1 MLVLGVETS
10 CDETAAAVVEDGRRV
25 RSNVVASQI
34 KDHAPY
40 GGVVPEVAS
49 RQHLATIVP
58 VLRRAV
64 ADAGIGFDDVD
75 AIAVTHGPGLV
86 GALLVGVETAKA
98 LAFALGKPL
107 VGVNHLTGHLAAA
120 FLEERVPPYPHVA
133 LLVSGGHT
141 ALIRVENAGAT
152 KLLGSTRDD
161 AAGEAFDKVGK
172 LLGLGYPGGVAI
184 DKLAANGNPRAL
196 ALPRAL
202 PGRDD
207 LDFSFSGLKTAV
219 ATLLQ
224 GKPVPEG
231 TRRVSVAR
239 LIPTPRAQTRVG
251 APGGAELAAGGR
263 EPREGS
269 EVDLEDF
276 CASFQAAV
284 VDVLVRK
291 SRRALVREGLKAL
304 VVCGGVAANRGLR
317 AGLQAASQEDG
328 FDLYIPSPKYCTDN
342 AAMIAAAGSQLV
354 TLGRRAGMDLAV
366 DPGLP
371 LAPAL
376 PLTADG

>member
-1 MLVLGVETS
+1 VTLVLGVETS

-25 RSNVVASQI
+25 RANVVASQI
-34 KDHAPY
+34 ATHAQY

-49 RQHLATIVP
+49 RQHVATIVP
-58 VLRRAV
+58 VIQRAV
-64 ADAGIGFDDVD
+64 ADAGVQLGDVD
-75 AIAVTHGPGLV
+75 AIAVTAGPGLV

-107 VGVNHLTGHLAAA
+107 VAVNHLAGHLAAA
-120 FLEERVPPYPHVA
+120 FLENGDAAPPAYPHLA

-141 ALIRVENAGAT
+141 ALIRLDAPGQT
-152 KLLGSTRDD
+152 RLLGSTRDD

-172 LLGLGYPGGVAI
+172 MLGLGYPGGVVI
-184 DKLAANGNPRAL
+184 DRLAATGDARAL
-196 ALPRAL
+196 TLPRAL

-219 ATLLQ
+219 ATLLARRAL
-224 GKPVPEG
+224 PEG
-231 TRRVSVAR
+231 
-239 LIPTPRAQTRVG
+239 Q
-251 APGGAELAAGGR
+251 ELN
-263 EPREGS
+263 
-269 EVDLEDF
+269 DF

-291 SRRALVREGLKAL
+291 SRRALAREGLGAL

-317 AGLQAASQEDG
+317 AALATAAAEDG
-328 FDLYIPSPKYCTDN
+328 FALHIPPPKYCTDN
-342 AAMIAAAGSQLV
+342 AAMIAAAGAQL
-354 TLGRRAGMDLAV
+354 LARGARAGLDLSV

-371 LAPAL
+371 L
-376 PLTADG
+376 

>member
-25 RSNVVASQI
+25 RANVVASQI
-34 KDHAPY
+34 ATHAPY

-49 RQHLATIVP
+49 RQHVATIVP
-58 VLRRAV
+58 VIERALR
-64 ADAGIGFDDVD
+64 DAGIAFGDLD
-75 AIAVTHGPGLV
+75 AIAVTAGPGLV

-107 VGVNHLTGHLAAA
+107 VAVNHLAGHLAAA
-120 FLEERVPPYPHVA
+120 YIVDDPAAAPQYPHLA

-141 ALIRVENAGAT
+141 ALIRIDGPGQT
-152 KLLGSTRDD
+152 RLLGSTRDD

-172 LLGLGYPGGVAI
+172 MLGLGYPGGVAI
-184 DKLAANGNPRAL
+184 DKAAATGDARAVS
-196 ALPRAL
+196 LPRAL

-219 ATLLQ
+219 ATLLAR
-224 GKPVPEG
+224 GG
-231 TRRVSVAR
+231 T
-239 LIPTPRAQTRVG
+239 P
-251 APGGAELAAGGR
+251 AGQAMN
-263 EPREGS
+263 
-269 EVDLEDF
+269 DF

-291 SRRALVREGLKAL
+291 SRRALVREGLGTL

-317 AGLQAASQEDG
+317 AALAAAAAEDG
-328 FDLYIPSPKYCTDN
+328 FALHIPPPKYCTDN
-342 AAMIAAAGSQLV
+342 AAMIAAAGAQLLARGV
-354 TLGRRAGMDLAV
+354 RAGLDLAV

-371 LAPAL
+371 LS
-376 PLTADG
+376 

>member
-10 CDETAAAVVEDGRRV
+10 CDETAASVVEDGRRV
-25 RSNVVASQI
+25 RSDVVASQI
-34 KDHAPY
+34 LVHAEF

-49 RQHLATIVP
+49 RQHVATIAP

-64 ADAGIGFDDVD
+64 ADAGIGFGELDG
-75 AIAVTHGPGLV
+75 IAVTCGPGLV

-98 LAFALGKPL
+98 LAYALGKPL
-107 VGVNHLTGHLAAA
+107 VGVNHLAGHLAAV
-120 FLEERVPPYPHVA
+120 FLEDPSLPGPPPFPHLA

-141 ALIRVENAGAT
+141 ALIRVDEPGAT
-152 KLLGSTRDD
+152 RLLGSTRDD

-172 LLGLGYPGGVAI
+172 MLGLGYPGGVVV
-184 DKLAANGNPRAL
+184 DKLSSTGNASAY

-202 PGRDD
+202 AGRDD

-219 ATLLQ
+219 STLL
-224 GKPVPEG
+224 GGRPAPEG
-231 TRRVSVAR
+231 PA
-239 LIPTPRAQTRVG
+239 
-251 APGGAELAAGGR
+251 LA
-263 EPREGS
+263 
-269 EVDLEDF
+269 DL

-291 SRRALVREGLKAL
+291 SRRALLREGLGDL

-317 AGLQAASQEDG
+317 AGLAAAAAADG
-328 FDLYIPSPKYCTDN
+328 FRLYIPPPKRCTDN
-342 AAMIAAAGSQLV
+342 ASMIAAAGTQLLERGV
-354 TLGRRAGMDLAV
+354 RAPLDLGV

-371 LAPAL
+371 L
-376 PLTADG
+376 

>member
-1 MLVLGVETS
+1 
-10 CDETAAAVVEDGRRV
+10 
-25 RSNVVASQI
+25 
-34 KDHAPY
+34 
-40 GGVVPEVAS
+40 VPEVAS
-49 RQHLATIVP
+49 RQHVATIVP
-58 VLRRAV
+58 VLRRAI
-64 ADAGIGFDDVD
+64 ADAGIAFSDLD
-75 AIAVTHGPGLV
+75 AIAVTAGPGLV

-107 VGVNHLTGHLAAA
+107 VAVNHLAGHLAAA
-120 FLEERVPPYPHVA
+120 RLEHPSCPEPPPYPHLA

-141 ALIRVENAGAT
+141 ALIRVDAPGQT
-152 KLLGSTRDD
+152 RLLGATRDD

-184 DKLAANGNPRAL
+184 DKLAATGNRDAV

-219 ATLLQ
+219 ATML
-224 GKPVPEG
+224 GKGNPPEG
-231 TRRVSVAR
+231 EA
-239 LIPTPRAQTRVG
+239 
-251 APGGAELAAGGR
+251 LA
-263 EPREGS
+263 
-269 EVDLEDF
+269 DF

-291 SRRALVREGLKAL
+291 SRRALVRAGLGAL

-317 AGLQAASQEDG
+317 AALADAAREDG
-328 FDLYIPSPKYCTDN
+328 FALFIPPPKYCTDN
-342 AAMIAAAGSQLV
+342 AAMIAAAGSELHAR
-354 TLGRRAGMDLAV
+354 GARAGLDLAV

-371 LAPAL
+371 ISHA
-376 PLTADG
+376 

>member
-25 RSNVVASQI
+25 RANVVASQVAT
-34 KDHAPY
+34 HAPY
-40 GGVVPEVAS
+40 GGVVPEIAS
-49 RQHLATIVP
+49 RQHVATIVP
-58 VLRRAV
+58 VIERAV
-64 ADAGIGFDDVD
+64 ADAGVRFADLD
-75 AIAVTHGPGLV
+75 AIAVTAGPGLV

-107 VGVNHLTGHLAAA
+107 VAVNHLAGHLAAV
-120 FLEERVPPYPHVA
+120 FLLDGDPGRVTAGDAAPPTYPHLA

-141 ALIRVENAGAT
+141 ALIRIDGPGQT
-152 KLLGSTRDD
+152 RLLGATRDD

-172 LLGLGYPGGVAI
+172 LLGLGYPGGIAI
-184 DKLAANGNPRAL
+184 DKRAATGDARAV

-219 ATLLQ
+219 ATRL
-224 GKPVPEG
+224 
-231 TRRVSVAR
+231 AR
-239 LIPTPRAQTRVG
+239 RAQEKAGDDRVG
-251 APGGAELAAGGR
+251 DGGLRPPELVAGGSG
-263 EPREGS
+263 PIEGP
-269 EVDLEDF
+269 ELNDF

-291 SRRALVREGLKAL
+291 SRRALVREGLGSL
-304 VVCGGVAANRGLR
+304 IVCGGVAANRGLR
-317 AGLQAASQEDG
+317 AALAAAATEDG
-328 FDLYIPSPKYCTDN
+328 FALHIPPPKYCTDN
-342 AAMIAAAGSQLV
+342 AAMIAAAGAQLYQR
-354 TLGRRAGMDLAV
+354 GARAGLDLSV

-371 LAPAL
+371 L
-376 PLTADG
+376 

>member
-25 RSNVVASQI
+25 RADVVASQI
-34 KDHAPY
+34 LVHAEF

-49 RQHLATIVP
+49 RQHVATIAP

-64 ADAGIGFDDVD
+64 ANAGVGFADLDG
-75 AIAVTHGPGLV
+75 IAVTCGPGLV

-98 LAFALGKPL
+98 LAYALDKPL
-107 VGVNHLTGHLAAA
+107 VGVNHLAGHLAAV
-120 FLEERVPPYPHVA
+120 FLEDEKPFATAGPPPFPHLA

-141 ALIRVENAGAT
+141 ALIRVDGPGQT
-152 KLLGSTRDD
+152 RLLGATRDD

-172 LLGLGYPGGVAI
+172 MLGLGYPGGVVV
-184 DKLAANGNPRAL
+184 DKLSAGGDARAH

-202 PGRDD
+202 PARDD

-219 ATLLQ
+219 RELL
-224 GKPVPEG
+224 G
-231 TRRVSVAR
+231 
-239 LIPTPRAQTRVG
+239 G
-251 APGGAELAAGGR
+251 APPPVDRALA
-263 EPREGS
+263 
-269 EVDLEDF
+269 DL

-291 SRRALVREGLKAL
+291 SRRALEREGLADL
-304 VVCGGVAANRGLR
+304 IVCGGVAANRGLR
-317 AGLQAASQEDG
+317 AGLAAAAAQEG
-328 FDLYIPSPKYCTDN
+328 FRLYIPPPKRCTDN
-342 AAMIAAAGSQLV
+342 AAMIAAAGTQLLARGV
-354 TLGRRAGMDLAV
+354 RAPLDLGV

-371 LAPAL
+371 LS
-376 PLTADG
+376 